1 MKNFTQSFFCCLC
14 VLLASQNIKAQVTKL
29 SNNTNLVSSLTLG
42 NKAFLKTQDD
52 SIWITNG
59 TAAGTKKLV
68 STVSLSNDQ
77 AVVFQNK
84 VFFAG
89 KNAANGIE
97 LWTSDG
103 TAANTKL
110 FKDIN
115 AGVASSSPTNLFV
128 YNNTLFFFA
137 TTAANGTE
145 LWKSDGTKAGTVMVK
160 DINPGAPSS
169 FDSNATIFFFPVN
182 NVLLFQANDGTH
194 GSELWKTD
202 GSAGN
207 TTLVKDLNPGKN
219 SLQITTFNSL
229 NNKMIF
235 SGKDSA
241 TFGIKIWQTDGTAG
255 GTSVIKTI
263 LPTSSN
269 TNINVLDLSKF
280 KSQLIF
286 MLSGYTFN
294 FPLFTQ
300 INQLYTT
307 NGTSAGTKLLK
318 DFQSVSLTG
327 AFGTLTPT
335 INNKFYFTTYSSQ
348 GSALWG
354 SDGTVAGTQLTK
366 TIIAT
371 SFDQNSGRIP
381 IILTDFLGTS
391 RDSINLKNF
400 NGKFF
405 MIADDSVHGY
415 EPWITDGTATG
426 TKLVK
431 DIFKNKGSSI
441 ALDSFTFIYSQQ
453 GLYFTAN
460 DNTTGNELWLSN
472 GTVAGTAEVADIN
485 PGKKSSNPKFV
496 GLFNSHLLIN
506 ANDGDNTQGKTDLY
520 QVNATFDTLP
530 KPQNAVAA
538 TIAPDGSTFSVY
550 PNPAKEQLNISLN
563 KSFSSQHVSFMITD
577 QKGQQL
583 YSNEVNG
590 MQGSLSYT
598 INISRLAQGTYY
610 LEMITDKGVVTTKF
624 IKTK

>member
-1 MKNFTQSFFCCLC
+1 MKNFTQSFFYCFC
-14 VLLASQNIKAQVTKL
+14 VLLASQNITAQVTKL

-42 NKAFLKTQDD
+42 TKALLETKDD
-52 SIWITNG
+52 SIWVTDG
-59 TAAGTKKLV
+59 TAAGTKKLI

-77 AVVFQNK
+77 AVVYKNK

-97 LWTSDG
+97 LWTSDA
-103 TAANTKL
+103 TAAGTKL
-110 FKDIN
+110 LKDIN
-115 AGVASSSPTNLFV
+115 TGAASSTPTNLFV
-128 YNNTLFFFA
+128 FNNTLFFFA

-145 LWKSDGTKAGTVMVK
+145 LWKSNGTAATTVMVK
-160 DINPGAPSS
+160 DINPGTPSS
-169 FDSNATIFFFPVN
+169 YDSNATIYFFPVN

-194 GSELWKTD
+194 GSEIWKTD
-202 GSAGN
+202 GTAAN

-219 SLQITTFNSL
+219 SLQINTFNSL

-255 GTSVIKTI
+255 GTSVVKTI

-269 TNINVLDLSKF
+269 TNINPLELSKF

-294 FPLFTQ
+294 FPQFTQ

-318 DFQSVSLTG
+318 DFQSVSISP

-348 GSALWG
+348 GSSLWG
-354 SDGTVAGTQLTK
+354 SDGTAAGTQLTK

-371 SFDQNSGRIP
+371 SFDQTSGHVP
-381 IILTDFLGTS
+381 IILTDFLETT
-391 RDSINLKNF
+391 RDSLGLKNF

-415 EPWITDGTATG
+415 EPWITDGTTTG

-441 ALDSFTFIYSQQ
+441 VLDSFTFIYSQQ

-460 DNTTGNELWLSN
+460 DNVTGTELWLSN
-472 GTVAGTAEVADIN
+472 GTAAGTAEVADIN
-485 PGKKSSNPKFV
+485 PGKNGSKPAIV
-496 GLFNSHLLIN
+496 GLFNSHLLIS
-506 ANDGDNTQGKTDLY
+506 ANDGDNTKGKTDLY

-530 KPQNAVAA
+530 KPQNAVAT
-538 TIAPDGSTFSVY
+538 TIAPDGSVLSVY
-550 PNPAKEQLNISLN
+550 PNPAKDQLNIRLD
-563 KSFSSQHVSFMITD
+563 KGFSSQHVSFMITD
-577 QKGQQL
+577 QKGRQL
-583 YSNEVNG
+583 YSSEVNG
-590 MQGSLSYT
+590 MAGSSLYT
-598 INISRLAQGTYY
+598 IDISRFAQGTYY
-610 LEMITDKGVVTTKF
+610 LQMMTDKGVVTTKF